1 MSTEEKD
8 QEIIDNELNQ
18 HETDETLSEVNQE
31 EEYDFVDYQKVAQ
44 ENEALKNELQQKE
57 DLLLR
62 RAAEFD
68 NYRKRT
74 QKERIQLFEDSKL
87 KALEA
92 FLPIF
97 DDLERTLDSVKDDEE
112 SPFIK
117 GVELIRS
124 KFQNILDQHGLER
137 IDETGVPFDVNIHDA
152 LIRQPAPDESLES
165 DMVIQILES
174 GYKVGEKVIRHAK
187 VIVSE

>member
-18 HETDETLSEVNQE
+18 QEVEETINEVNQE

-97 DDLERTLDSVKDDEE
+97 DDLERTLDSVKDAEE

-124 KFQNILDQHGLER
+124 KFQNILDQHGLKR

-152 LIRQPAPDESLES
+152 LIRQPAPDSTVES

-174 GYKVGEKVIRHAK
+174 GYKVGEKVLRHAK

>member
-8 QEIIDNELNQ
+8 QELVDNELNQ
-18 HETDETLSEVNQE
+18 QDAEETSRAINVE

-44 ENEALKNELQQKE
+44 ENEALKNELQQKD

-62 RAAEFD
+62 KAAEFD
-68 NYRKRT
+68 NYRRRT

-97 DDLERTLDSVKDDEE
+97 DDLERTLDSVKDQEE
-112 SPFIK
+112 TPFIK

-137 IDETGVPFDVNIHDA
+137 IDASGVPFDVNIHDA
-152 LIRQPAPDESLES
+152 LIRQPSPDESVEP
-165 DMVIQILES
+165 DTVIQILES